1 MVEGPGHR
9 FREGADGQQD
19 PAVIQGTLDT
29 AAAARTAEARGE
41 GIGTFPI
48 FPDTEEEARAGLNS
62 HNGVSAALG
71 RHIFEGW
78 EYYCTDRA
86 YHPRSAKV
94 FTWSS
99 LDRIAYFDAFR
110 FIAFI
115 APRPLLMIV
124 GREAV
129 TSHMT
134 TEAFWNARQP
144 KELFW
149 VDGATHVALYD
160 KEEYVTPAIAKL
172 TEFFRTHL
180 TRTTWDRTRMTV
192 A

>member
-1 MVEGPGHR
+1 MSKVIADISMSLDGYVTAR
-9 FREGADGQQD
+9 GADLEHG
-19 PAVIQGTLDT
+19 L
-29 AAAARTAEARGE
+29 
-41 GIGTFPI
+41 GIGG
-48 FPDTEEEARAGLNS
+48 EAIHAWVL
-62 HNGVSAALG
+62 
-71 RHIFEGW
+71 EK
-78 EYYCTDRA
+78 
-86 YHPRSAKV
+86 PRSPVDEAV
-94 FTWSS
+94 LTRSFEETGAVVMGRRPYDIVS
-99 LDRIAYFDAFR
+99 RFR
-110 FIAFI
+110 FIALI

-134 TEAFWNARQP
+134 TEAFWNAQQP

-172 TEFFRTHL
+172 TEFFRAHL

>member
-1 MVEGPGHR
+1 M
-9 FREGADGQQD
+9 
-19 PAVIQGTLDT
+19 LDT
-29 AAAARTAEARGE
+29 AAAARTAEPRGE
-41 GIGTFPI
+41 GVGTFPG
-48 FPDTEEEARAGLNS
+48 FSLDTEEEAPRGTELAQWRLPCC
-62 HNGVSAALG
+62 ARLAY
-71 RHIFEGW
+71 IFEGW

-99 LDRIAYFDAFR
+99 LDRIACFDAFR
-110 FIAFI
+110 FIALI

-134 TEAFWNARQP
+134 TEAFWNAQQP

-160 KEEYVTPAIAKL
+160 KQEYVTPAIAKL
-172 TEFFRTHL
+172 TEFFRSHL